1 MTRIKQT
8 KREFTTMSLKTTVR
22 VRFCETDALG
32 HVNNVSYFIYMEQ
45 ARVDFL
51 KGLGFDFTIQ
61 DRFVA
66 IVSAK
71 CDYISQAFFDQ
82 EIEIETYVEKVGG
95 KSFTLNQDLIDKKTK
110 TLIAKG
116 QAVCVFLAKDK
127 SQALPIDPQWRSELM
142 LWTKEELPSY

>member
-1 MTRIKQT
+1 
-8 KREFTTMSLKTTVR
+8 MSLKTTVR

-51 KGLGFDFTIQ
+51 KGMGFDFTEQ

-66 IVSAK
+66 LVSAK
-71 CDYISQAFFDQ
+71 CEYINQAFFDQ

-95 KSFTLNQDLIDKKTK
+95 KSLTLNQDLIDKKTK
-110 TLIAKG
+110 NLIAKG
-116 QAVCVFLAKDK
+116 QAVCVFLSKDK
-127 SQALPIDPQWRSELM
+127 TKALPIDSEWRTELM
-142 LWTKEELPSY
+142 KMAKEEIPSF